1 MSLLATERYVSYR
14 GYNNNIKRSQTSLL
28 VYADTT
34 DVQKIIVVP
43 LEESNAFAVQCIFL
57 SGSIAQGCKVILMG
71 EFDSIT
77 VNLTKNGLCAADTI
91 EANLPVSN
99 YSAVFGHDIESDGS
113 VGTLAIHGTILR
125 NASSIARCMPSGLT
139 PNPSKSIGCFG
150 SKEPVII

>member
-1 MSLLATERYVSYR
+1 MIR
-14 GYNNNIKRSQTSLL
+14 RSQSSLL

-43 LEESNAFAVQCIFL
+43 LKESNAFAVQCIFL
-57 SGSIAQGCKVILMG
+57 TGSIAQGCKVVLMS

-77 VNLTKNGLCAADTI
+77 INLTRNSLCAADTL

-113 VGTLAIHGTILR
+113 IGVLAVHGIILG
-125 NASSIARCMPSGLT
+125 NGSSIAPCMPSGLR

-150 SKEPVII
+150 SNKRVVFE

>member
-1 MSLLATERYVSYR
+1 MIRH
-14 GYNNNIKRSQTSLL
+14 SQSSLL

-43 LEESNAFAVQCIFL
+43 LKESNAFVVQCIFL
-57 SGSIAQGCKVILMG
+57 TGSIAQGCKVVLMS

-77 VNLTKNGLCAADTI
+77 VNLTRNSWCAADTI

-113 VGTLAIHGTILR
+113 IHDWS
-125 NASSIARCMPSGLT
+125 ASCSWNNTREWQQYSSLHAKWT
-139 PNPSKSIGCFG
+139 KT
-150 SKEPVII
+150 